1 MPAPQVDGHQQMA
14 LSIHKIFSQDGGIP
28 ISSLVSEQV
37 SEMKLW
43 LGAIANGQLR
53 IVDTAQTVP
62 PKGLEEKDPDGTPPN
77 KD

>member
-1 MPAPQVDGHQQMA
+1 MLSPQPDGHQSMA
-14 LSIHKIFSQDGGIP
+14 LAIHKIFSQDGGVP

-43 LGAIANGQLR
+43 LGAIANGQLK
-53 IVDTAQTVP
+53 IIDTAQTVP
-62 PKGLEEKDPDGTPPN
+62 VKKEDPDGTETP